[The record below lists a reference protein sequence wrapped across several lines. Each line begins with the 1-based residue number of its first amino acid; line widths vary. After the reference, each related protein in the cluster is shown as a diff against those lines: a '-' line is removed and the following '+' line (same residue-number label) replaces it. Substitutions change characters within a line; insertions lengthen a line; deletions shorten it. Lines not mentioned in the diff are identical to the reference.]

1 LNYIRRCKIISFD
14 FGSLKKKKIPE
25 GVPDPSISTTG
36 ETFDTRPAPA
46 SERREVG
53 AGQQLK
59 KKKYPGSRSG
69 PGIKKDLEE
78 IKNTLVEIKAYKDL
92 IILGQ
97 KHTLSETTLI
107 EFFKKIM
114 TRAKMFD
121 LNHYFDENTSFE
133 IQKLLDKFFKAGILR
148 KNKNQF
154 YYLNKTR

>member
-1 LNYIRRCKIISFD
+1 MSFN

-25 GVPDPSISTTG
+25 GAPDPSISATG
-36 ETFDTRPAPA
+36 EISDTRPAPA
-46 SERREVG
+46 GELREVG
-53 AGQQLK
+53 AGPQLK
-59 KKKYPGSRSG
+59 KKSPPGSRAS
-69 PGIKKDLEE
+69 PGIKKELEE
-78 IKNTLVEIKAYKDL
+78 IKNTLLEIKEYKDL
-92 IILGQ
+92 IVLGQ

-107 EFFKKIM
+107 EFFKQIM
-114 TRAKMFD
+114 PRAKMFD